1 MVPDPRQWVRVRAV
15 ASPAAQPAVDTRRH
29 PVKTRTLIIAA
40 ILTGAAI
47 LAAGITQIVLG
58 RAGH

>member
-1 MVPDPRQWVRVRAV
+1 MVGD
-15 ASPAAQPAVDTRRH
+15 AAGRRGAEGRMST
-29 PVKTRTLIIAA
+29 KKLIIAA
-40 ILTGAAI
+40 ILTGTAI